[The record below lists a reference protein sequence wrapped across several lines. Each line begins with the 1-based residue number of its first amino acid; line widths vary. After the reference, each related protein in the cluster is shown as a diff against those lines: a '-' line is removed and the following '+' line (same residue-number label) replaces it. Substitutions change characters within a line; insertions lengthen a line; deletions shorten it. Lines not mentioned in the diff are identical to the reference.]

1 MVRIELLNA
10 YTPMPILSRPATTE
24 FSTYYSRYIDRVP
37 DGDVL
42 GTLEAQQRETG
53 ALLRSI
59 PESRADHRYAPG
71 KWSIREVL
79 GHIADT
85 ERIFAYRA
93 LRMARGDTTPLPA
106 FDENAYVENADFGS
120 RPLAA
125 LADDVR
131 IVRAATLSLLRPLS
145 DEELGRIGT
154 ASDCP
159 ISARALAWII
169 AGHELHHVAILRER
183 YL

>member
-1 MVRIELLNA
+1 
-10 YTPMPILSRPATTE
+10 MPILTRPATTE
-24 FSTYYSRYIDRVP
+24 FAPYYSRYIDRVP
-37 DGDVL
+37 DGDLL
-42 GTLEAQQRETG
+42 GTLEAQQRETQ

-59 PESRADHRYAPG
+59 PESRADHRYAPE
-71 KWSIREVL
+71 KWSIREVV
-79 GHIADT
+79 GHVADT

-93 LRMARGDTTPLPA
+93 LRMARGDTTPLAA
-106 FDENAYVENADFGS
+106 FDENAYVANADFGS

-125 LADDVR
+125 LADDVQ
-131 IVRAATLSLLRPLS
+131 IVRAGTLSLLRPLS
-145 DEELGRIGT
+145 DAELMRIGT